1 MKNILI
7 VGSGALGTL
16 FAGRLAEIG
25 ASVTVLGTWRNAID
39 ALNRQGAGLVQP
51 DGSVMRF
58 PVQATKDP
66 AECKNIDLAISLV
79 KAWQTGRAAQ
89 QLAQCL
95 PENGVVL
102 TLQNGLGNRE
112 TLSASLGARRVLLGV
127 TTIGST
133 LLEPGLARTGS
144 EGDVFLEAHP
154 CSRDISALLQN
165 AGMKVNIVPDSNSLL
180 WGKLVINAAINPIT
194 ALLRVPNGILL
205 KRPAAR
211 QIMAGL
217 AVETAAVAT
226 ALGVVLPFVD
236 PIAMVE
242 DVARSTA
249 GNSSSMLQD
258 VLRGTTTEIDA
269 ICGAVARAGETHGV
283 PVPLNWTMWQL
294 VSALHAG

>member
-112 TLSASLGARRVLLGV
+112 TLSASHPRLFQNPSNSRA
-127 TTIGST
+127 T
-133 LLEPGLARTGS
+133 LLRSRNQGGAPT
-144 EGDVFLEAHP
+144 FL
-154 CSRDISALLQN
+154 SA
-165 AGMKVNIVPDSNSLL
+165 
-180 WGKLVINAAINPIT
+180 
-194 ALLRVPNGILL
+194 
-205 KRPAAR
+205 
-211 QIMAGL
+211 
-217 AVETAAVAT
+217 
-226 ALGVVLPFVD
+226 
-236 PIAMVE
+236 
-242 DVARSTA
+242 
-249 GNSSSMLQD
+249 
-258 VLRGTTTEIDA
+258 
-269 ICGAVARAGETHGV
+269 
-283 PVPLNWTMWQL
+283 
-294 VSALHAG
+294 